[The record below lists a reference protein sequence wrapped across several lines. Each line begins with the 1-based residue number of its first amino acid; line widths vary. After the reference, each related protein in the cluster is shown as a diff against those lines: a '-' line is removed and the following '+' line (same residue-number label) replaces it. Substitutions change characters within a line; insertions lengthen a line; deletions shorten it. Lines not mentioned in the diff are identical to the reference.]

1 MTHVLVPVRYPLSE
15 TSRRTVE
22 TAVEVAHER
31 GGELTVLHVNR
42 SDLDRRVTRT
52 MLKTAVERV
61 IGTDVEARYIVR
73 RGPLVEETILEE
85 VTAESADVVVV
96 GRGRTGII
104 GRLLRLLF
112 DEPDVEAYLRNRHG
126 GEVLAVPEA

>member
-1 MTHVLVPVRYPLSE
+1 MRYPLSE
-15 TSRRTVE
+15 NSRRTVE
-22 TAVEVAHER
+22 TAVEVTRER

-61 IGTDVEARYIVR
+61 IGDEPNVRYVVR

-85 VTAESADVVVV
+85 VTEAAADVVVV
-96 GRGRTGII
+96 GRGRSGII

-112 DEPDVEAYLRNRHG
+112 DEPDVETYLRNRHA
-126 GEVLAVPEA
+126 GEVLGVPEA